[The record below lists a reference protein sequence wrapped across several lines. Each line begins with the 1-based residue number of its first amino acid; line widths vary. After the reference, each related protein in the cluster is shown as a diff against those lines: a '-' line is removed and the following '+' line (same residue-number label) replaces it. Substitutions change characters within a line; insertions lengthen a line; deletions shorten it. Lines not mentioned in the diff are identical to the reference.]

1 MKKNKQVLKHCP
13 NFYKIIN
20 FEFFEDD
27 DLSKK
32 LVEIYHKYVFLIDSS
47 DQKAIKRLEELDL
60 IMNKYIDDY
69 FFRKELRA
77 QMTNIKIRKGTD
89 IMDAIVSWIIE
100 VFDNYE
106 VGYTKNIYFSR
117 WI

>member
-47 DQKAIKRLEELDL
+47 DQKAIKRLAYTDL
-60 IMNKYIDDY
+60 YPGGN
-69 FFRKELRA
+69 
-77 QMTNIKIRKGTD
+77 NSIKP
-89 IMDAIVSWIIE
+89 
-100 VFDNYE
+100 
-106 VGYTKNIYFSR
+106 
-117 WI
+117 